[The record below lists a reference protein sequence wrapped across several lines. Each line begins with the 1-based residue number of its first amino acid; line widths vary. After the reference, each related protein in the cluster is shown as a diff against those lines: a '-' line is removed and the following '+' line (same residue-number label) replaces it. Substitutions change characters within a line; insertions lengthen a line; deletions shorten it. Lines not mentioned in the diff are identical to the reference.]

1 MTEPI
6 AEARSG
12 PKQLQNPWTLAFA
25 PELEREFM
33 AAYTCDSLG
42 FVRAML
48 ATGLAVYCAF
58 GIGPYLLFPEVYQQD
73 WAIRYGVVAPI
84 VLLVI
89 AATYI
94 ERLQKYWQSGAMV
107 AMVTFGL
114 GTPAMLQYLPAEAMR
129 VILPLGAQVVLL
141 YTFCAVKLRFVY
153 AMAVSLAIVAVCV
166 WLAFGPWAFPRD
178 TRVIMS
184 LFLCAWLA
192 TGGAVCY
199 LLERFSRLDFLR
211 RREITA
217 LSEQLDAEKH
227 VAVVANQSKT
237 RFIATASHDLRQPLH
252 AVGLLI
258 DVLRERLAPGEDRR
272 LAERVHQAVRLLE
285 DQFNGLLDISRLD
298 SGEIHI
304 ARSRFP
310 MARLAGTL
318 RTKFAPLAEGK
329 GLRLSIEDTGL
340 WLESDPLVLERI
352 LANLVDN
359 AIKYTA
365 RGSVTVEASAQ
376 GDVVRI
382 AVTDTGCGI
391 PAELKERVFDEFFRI
406 GGAAGEDTRG
416 LGIGLAIV
424 RRMAAL
430 LSHPLDVRSTVGAG
444 TRFTIDVP
452 KASSEDDVRAAQSR
466 DRDAGEDELR
476 GSFVLVMDDERQV
489 RDAMA
494 MLLDMWGCNV
504 LCVAGGAEAVEAMQE
519 HLRDPDLV
527 VCDYRLGGKETG
539 LDAIDAVRAAAGRDI
554 PAIILTGD
562 VGAVDPDHIRLRGLA
577 LAYKPI
583 HGDSLRRL
591 MAAHLRAVRP
601 EAEVPA

>member
-6 AEARSG
+6 AEAWSG
-12 PKQLQNPWTLAFA
+12 PKQRQNPWTLAFA

-33 AAYTCDSLG
+33 AAYTRDSLG

-48 ATGLAVYCAF
+48 AIGLAVYCAF

-73 WAIRYGVVAPI
+73 WAIRYGVVAPV
-84 VLLVI
+84 VLIVI
-89 AATYI
+89 ATTYI

-107 AMVTFGL
+107 AMVAFGL
-114 GTPAMLQYLPAEAMR
+114 GTPATIQYLPAEAMR
-129 VILPLGAQVVLL
+129 VILPLGAQVALL

-153 AMAVSLAIVAVCV
+153 AMAVSLAIVAASV

-199 LLERFSRLDFLR
+199 LLERFSRLDFLK

-217 LSEQLDAEKH
+217 LSDQLDAERY

-237 RFIATASHDLRQPLH
+237 RFIAAASHDLRQPLH

-272 LAERVHQAVRLLE
+272 LAERVHQGVRLLE

-298 SGEIHI
+298 SGEVGI

-310 MARLAGTL
+310 MARLAGSL
-318 RTKFAPLAEGK
+318 RTKFAPLAEEK
-329 GLRLSIEDTGL
+329 GLRLDIEDTGL
-340 WLESDPLVLERI
+340 WLASDPLVLERI

-365 RGSVTVEASAQ
+365 RGSVTVAASAQ
-376 GDVVRI
+376 GDFVRI

-391 PAELKERVFDEFFRI
+391 PAELRERVFDEFFRI
-406 GGAAGEDTRG
+406 GGPAAEDTRG

-430 LSHPLDVRSTVGAG
+430 LSHPLDVRSTVGEG

-452 KASSEDDVRAAQSR
+452 RASAEDDVRTAQSR
-466 DRDAGEDELR
+466 DRTAGEDELR
-476 GSFVLVMDDERQV
+476 GSFVLVIDDEREV
-489 RDAMA
+489 REAMG

-504 LCVAGGAEAVEAMQE
+504 MCVAGGTEAVEAMRE

-527 VCDYRLGGKETG
+527 VCDYRLAGTETG
-539 LDAIDAVRAAAGRDI
+539 LDAIEAVRTAAGRDI
-554 PAIILTGD
+554 PSIILTGD
-562 VGAVDPDHIRLRGLA
+562 VGALDADHIRLHGLA

-591 MAAHLRAVRP
+591 MAAHLRAVRH
-601 EAEVPA
+601 EAEVQA